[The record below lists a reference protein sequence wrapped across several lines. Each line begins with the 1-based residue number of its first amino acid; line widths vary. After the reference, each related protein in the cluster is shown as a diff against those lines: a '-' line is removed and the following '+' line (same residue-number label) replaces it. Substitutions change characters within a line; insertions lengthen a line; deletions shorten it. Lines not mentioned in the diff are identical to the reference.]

1 MDVRAKS
8 KDTSTSRLSDNFL
21 SDIVRPRTKHV
32 SYGDGFRFGI
42 GLITAQLL
50 VVLIVGGLAWGIVA
64 AFKLH

>member
-8 KDTSTSRLSDNFL
+8 KDTSSARLSDNFL
-21 SDIVRPRTKHV
+21 SDVVRPRTKHV

-50 VVLIVGGLAWGIVA
+50 VGLIVGGLAWALVVA
-64 AFKLH
+64 FRLH